1 MVQGNQP
8 GVGGVGRGRADAEM
22 TWGEETSGDTSK
34 FEAKSL
40 PDARYADPEN
50 SEIVG
55 LGAAAPT
62 VDPRAEAPGS
72 GAIEASS
79 GQSAWRRRLAP
90 HHREAVRTW
99 FGPGGQ

>member
-1 MVQGNQP
+1 
-8 GVGGVGRGRADAEM
+8 M
-22 TWGEETSGDTSK
+22 TWGEESSGDTSK
-34 FEAKSL
+34 FEAQAL

-62 VDPRAEAPGS
+62 VDPQAEAPGA
-72 GAIEASS
+72 GAIEASG

-90 HHREAVRTW
+90 NHREAVRTW
-99 FGPGGQ
+99 FGPGGK